1 MKIHSNAKTTPRT
14 RALIVQRVE
23 VEGWTVAETA
33 EAFGISER
41 TVYKWRA
48 RGRNE
53 GVQGLQDR
61 SSSPRRLD
69 CRNRPIRLGS

>member
-14 RALIVQRVE
+14 RAVIVQRVE

-33 EAFGISER
+33 AAFGVSDR

-48 RGRNE
+48 R
-53 GVQGLQDR
+53 LR
-61 SSSPRRLD
+61 S
-69 CRNRPIRLGS
+69 